1 MPLYNRHRQECFYI
15 AFRTRIVVKMVS
27 IIMAVKVV
35 VDTGYGEAVGVFD
48 LGPRNERISRGPGD
62 RIARRTCEGD

>member
-1 MPLYNRHRQECFYI
+1 
-15 AFRTRIVVKMVS
+15 MVS